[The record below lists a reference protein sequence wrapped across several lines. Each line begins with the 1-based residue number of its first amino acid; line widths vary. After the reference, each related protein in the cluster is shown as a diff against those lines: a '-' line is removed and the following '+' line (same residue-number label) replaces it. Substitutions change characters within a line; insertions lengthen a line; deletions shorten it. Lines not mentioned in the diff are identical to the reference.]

1 MLIPK
6 TYPLLEKAIEDG
18 VTYGFRK
25 AHKHTDEPSEFEI
38 CSAISDAVMF
48 QIAEAFDFVDQ
59 TKP

>member
-1 MLIPK
+1 MLVPK

-38 CSAISDAVMF
+38 CSAIADAVMF
-48 QIAEAFDFVDQ
+48 QISEAFEFVDH

>member
-1 MLIPK
+1 MLVPK

-38 CSAISDAVMF
+38 CSAIADAVMF
-48 QIAEAFDFVDQ
+48 QISDTFDFVDAK
-59 TKP
+59 KP